1 MERAPESV
9 SESYRNKTVRW
20 IAGAAVVAAV
30 VGAAGCSKESDSGA
44 EKKPA
49 AGGSTAAAGSE
60 KGAGSSDS
68 QASKPRQA
76 TAEEVAATW
85 VTAVVKDKPKE
96 GCLVMATPARGS
108 TPAKVGN
115 PARCDSDA
123 PEVRQMRESVAR
135 FHESFAPKQSTG
147 DPKVEVAKT
156 PATGGKAMIPAD
168 KITVDGQTLDKVIA
182 SNSTGVKPGELD
194 VKVESTKI
202 KDAWYVTNLH
212 FGLG

>member
-1 MERAPESV
+1 V

-60 KGAGSSDS
+60 KGAGSSDSSDS